1 MLASA
6 LLAACAAAAASLASA
21 QLPNPA
27 TRVYLS
33 DASLAAGAR
42 ALDGSRGV
50 YYVARG
56 AETAKFVIW
65 QRGGGWCT
73 SNENCAERALTMLG
87 SSAEAFC
94 PPSVDLTTYDESENF
109 KQLSNN
115 ASVNPQAWNWTK
127 IFLPYLDGGSQT
139 GDRTDAVPAGGNRS
153 IFYRGARL
161 HRWTVAA
168 LLADEGLSRATDV
181 LLGGGSAG
189 ALATFLHADSWRD
202 ALPPSAKLVAV
213 PDSGFFL
220 NYNSTTDAN
229 VAYGASMRWVF
240 SAMNSSG
247 GLPAACVAA
256 HAADPALCMFAENV
270 APTLRT
276 PTFALQST
284 YDLYQI
290 PSIAGLKPND
300 TEQINQYGD
309 LLAARLEA
317 QFLNSSAV
325 NHGVFLDSCYHHV
338 GEWRE
343 IVIDGIDNAQALMAF
358 YDSVGKPGRKVWK
371 QGRPYPCAAC
381 CARGQ

>member
-94 PPSVDLTTYDESENF
+94 PPSVDLTTYDESLNF

-127 IFLPYLDGGSQT
+127 VFLPYLDGGSQT

-153 IFYRGARL
+153 IFYRGASKSPYWLICSVSLGFRP
-161 HRWTVAA
+161 AI
-168 LLADEGLSRATDV
+168 EGIWYKSYVLCSANVGVRSVGATFSANMHSA
-181 LLGGGSAG
+181 GSA
-189 ALATFLHADSWRD
+189 ACAATQ
-202 ALPPSAKLVAV
+202 
-213 PDSGFFL
+213 
-220 NYNSTTDAN
+220 
-229 VAYGASMRWVF
+229 
-240 SAMNSSG
+240 
-247 GLPAACVAA
+247 AA
-256 HAADPALCMFAENV
+256 
-270 APTLRT
+270 
-276 PTFALQST
+276 
-284 YDLYQI
+284 
-290 PSIAGLKPND
+290 
-300 TEQINQYGD
+300 
-309 LLAARLEA
+309 
-317 QFLNSSAV
+317 
-325 NHGVFLDSCYHHV
+325 
-338 GEWRE
+338 
-343 IVIDGIDNAQALMAF
+343 
-358 YDSVGKPGRKVWK
+358 GKP
-371 QGRPYPCAAC
+371 PDEFIAAKIQRID
-381 CARGQ
+381 AP